1 MPTEAFLH
9 LEEGKKNSL
18 LKSAVKEFSALPY
31 EKVSVFKIA
40 QNAEVSRSGFYY
52 YFKDKED
59 IYKYLLDQIKEE
71 FIRELDKGEKKYDIF
86 SFCRKVFEL
95 LAAIKG
101 TDREAFFK
109 QVFSN
114 LKPDDTEEFFE
125 RIETCTAEKHF
136 KYLCD
141 LENLNISSKQEL
153 LGLYYLLISS
163 TLYALQ
169 RYLIEEEPLETAG
182 EKLDQMLEIL
192 KYGVLK

>member
-1 MPTEAFLH
+1 MPTEAFFK
-9 LEEGKKNSL
+9 LEEGKKNIL
-18 LKSAVKEFSALPY
+18 LESAVKEFSALPY

-71 FIRELDKGEKKYDIF
+71 FIQELDKGGKQYDIF

-141 LENLNISSKQEL
+141 LDNLSISSKQEL
-153 LGLYYLLISS
+153 LGLSCLLVSS
-163 TLYALQ
+163 TLYTLQ
-169 RYLIEEEPLETAG
+169 RYLVAEEPLAVAG
-182 EKLDQMLEIL
+182 EKLDQMFKII